1 MAVVT
6 VTKKPK
12 LTKSNVPHQ
21 NKTGANS
28 LTIKEWNEV
37 INKLKVQA
45 DMLTEYL
52 NNVHRIL
59 FYDYDVNTSGEIDF
73 ETDGEGMLT
82 DSTIRLRDDWNP
94 EETILPAEDI
104 NKRGWMYRIVGA
116 TEPVVMHDI
125 TWNNGDYALYG
136 RDGKL
141 YNFTKSLIEFAYT
154 PLIKTDSDSVSLTV
168 DNDSSGIQ
176 LKADVNISDEP
187 NNDITVLPDGIYSAA
202 FKRMTDLLELS
213 YEEPTEDNDSGVLK
227 IVFLDYTPT
236 HYYNGWLYLVPLAEI
251 IIEN

>member
-1 MAVVT
+1 MSVIN

-59 FYDYDVNTSGEIDF
+59 FYDYDVNTSGEIEF

-104 NKRGWMYRIVGA
+104 NKRGWMYRISGLS
-116 TEPVVMHDI
+116 EPVVMHSI
-125 TWNNGDYALYG
+125 AWSNGDYALYG

-154 PLIKTDSDSVSLTV
+154 PLVKTNTHSINLDVV
-168 DNDSSGIQ
+168 NDSTGIEIQ
-176 LKADVNISDEP
+176 AEVNISPDP
-187 NNDITVLPDGIYSAA
+187 DNDISVLPNGVFSGA
-202 FKRMTDLLELS
+202 FKRITNLLELS
-213 YEEPTEDNDSGVLK
+213 YEEPTEDNDTGVLK